1 MDAMATQES
10 TVNLLELLAQLRAIT
25 EDKIEATLA
34 RDPVRLERLLVAE
47 APPLLAFR
55 RLAPR
60 AAGLPAPAQ
69 AALVQAVRQ
78 WQQRTQHLQQLL
90 ETQLGYVDFARFVL
104 GVRPTAHRVDESV

>member
-1 MDAMATQES
+1 METGEATI
-10 TVNLLELLAQLRAIT
+10 NLLALVTELCAIT

-34 RDPVRLERLLVAE
+34 RDPVRLQRLLVEE

-60 AAGLPAPAQ
+60 AAGLSPSTQ
-69 AALVQAVRQ
+69 DALVQAVRH
-78 WQQRTQHLQQLL
+78 WQERTQHLQSLL

-104 GVRPTAHRVDESV
+104 GLRPAAHRVDESV